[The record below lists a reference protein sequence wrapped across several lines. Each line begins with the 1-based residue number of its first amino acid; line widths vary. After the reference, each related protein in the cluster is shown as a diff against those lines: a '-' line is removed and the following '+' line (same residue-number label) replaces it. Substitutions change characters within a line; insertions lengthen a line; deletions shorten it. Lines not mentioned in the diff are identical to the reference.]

1 MATHY
6 GNRPPQ
12 QGGYGYRN
20 DRAAPQAPTI
30 QVDDIRFS
38 PIPKELF
45 GDIAKEKAKKIW
57 EAGLKRDR
65 EGKLLVDRSGNP
77 QLEKNKLTQL
87 RKFYDELVLWHDKV
101 HLERSPQD
109 KQDKY
114 DEVAPFIKMMKAKV
128 AYAKGRD
135 HVDSNF
141 EKLIKHLVDEI
152 KDVASLK
159 HAKLFMEAFMGFYK
173 AQEK

>member
-12 QGGYGYRN
+12 QGGYGYGN
-20 DRAAPQAPTI
+20 GHAAPQPPTI
-30 QVDDIRFS
+30 KLNDIRLTL
-38 PIPKELF
+38 PLPPELF
-45 GDIAKEKAKKIW
+45 GKIAEDTAKAI
-57 EAGLKRDR
+57 A
-65 EGKLLVDRSGNP
+65 EGAKGT
-77 QLEKNKLTQL
+77 KNKSTQL

-109 KQDKY
+109 KQEKY
-114 DEVAPFIKMMKAKV
+114 NEVAPFIKMMKAKV